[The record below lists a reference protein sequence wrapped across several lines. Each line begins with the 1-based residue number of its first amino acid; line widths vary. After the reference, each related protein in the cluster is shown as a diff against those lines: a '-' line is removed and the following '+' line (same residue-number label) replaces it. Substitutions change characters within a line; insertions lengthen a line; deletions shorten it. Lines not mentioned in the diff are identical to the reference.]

1 MWPFLK
7 RRKQESGEILPRP
20 NESSPSRTLLSY
32 DELLSGLGDFSDLAH
47 DDIALKFWLPEPVER
62 ALDDLAKYYQVSISM
77 MVRMLLVD
85 YVYGR
90 YALAYMRENQL
101 GIHRITHPTMFSR
114 SGPPP
119 GTKQVFKV
127 PELGKNIAP
136 VKVWIPERLR
146 NDLQALAG
154 HADVLL
160 SRFVRE
166 IIIGAV
172 LGRGTLPE
180 RPELRHFKATQ
191 EAEAWERG
199 EPVPMREEEGRW
211 MVSELSDYEI
221 ETVYADQTEG

>member
-1 MWPFLK
+1 
-7 RRKQESGEILPRP
+7 
-20 NESSPSRTLLSY
+20 LSY
-32 DELLSGLGDFSDLAH
+32 DELLSGLGDFSDLVR
-47 DDIALKFWLPEPVER
+47 DDTALKFWLPESVER
-62 ALDDLAKYYQVSISM
+62 ALEDLAKYYEVSVSM
-77 MVRMLLVD
+77 MVRMMMVE

-101 GIHRITHPTMFSR
+101 GIHRSQHPIMFSMR
-114 SGPPP
+114 EPEPD
-119 GTKQVFKV
+119 TKRVFKV

-136 VKVWIPERLR
+136 VKVWIPQRLR
-146 NDLQALAG
+146 DDLQVLAE

-180 RPELRHFKATQ
+180 RPELRHFMVTQ

-211 MVSELSDYEI
+211 KVSELYDYEI
-221 ETVYADQTEG
+221 ETVYVDQSEGRSEIV